1 VFFPIELP
9 VFATFVPDRDRMRAS
24 GVPLTVVVGRQNRDT
39 WFGAAATWLAE
50 GASADLV
57 ELPGGHVGY
66 GKDGSLALETLTT
79 DEDEMTLSYRS
90 PTHANLLANY
100 DRVYITRAPEAA
112 PATEIANVLMTG
124 ALPAQTLIHIRHV
137 LVTFDTTPNKA
148 GFALGLRQE
157 ADEILRHAELLKK
170 IFDAGDLEGAKR
182 HAEHLIN
189 MIEGRQGEHFG
200 DSDGNGNIQNP
211 GDGFG
216 ILKNGQQ
223 LGYLDGMVGHAVL
236 AAETPDATE
245 NIKAQAESISL
256 TRNP

>member
-1 VFFPIELP
+1 
-9 VFATFVPDRDRMRAS
+9 
-24 GVPLTVVVGRQNRDT
+24 
-39 WFGAAATWLAE
+39 
-50 GASADLV
+50 
-57 ELPGGHVGY
+57 VGY